1 MTKQKKIK
9 VGMTVVI
16 MPKKKGQKELKFKK
30 GGLHKSL
37 GVKQGEKV
45 GGKLM
50 KEALAGKKGA
60 KAKKQALFAKN
71 VLTGRKKK

>member
-1 MTKQKKIK
+1 MGKQKKIK
-9 VGMTVVI
+9 VGITVVI

-37 GVKQGEKV
+37 GVKGGENIS
-45 GGKLM
+45 GKKF

-60 KAKKQALFAKN
+60 KAKKQAQFAKN